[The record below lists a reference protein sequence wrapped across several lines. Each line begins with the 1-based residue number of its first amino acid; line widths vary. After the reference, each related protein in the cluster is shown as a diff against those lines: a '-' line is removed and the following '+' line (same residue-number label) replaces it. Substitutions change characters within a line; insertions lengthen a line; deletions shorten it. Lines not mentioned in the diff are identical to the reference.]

1 MALGA
6 TVQLLNTLPEIVL
19 CGNKIPLKFQ
29 ASENLLAGEASK
41 ASMDMQWSAAAVAD
55 EFFDVTL
62 KGQVIRFTCAVAP
75 DGSGNQFHDNSLSAA
90 LDDWC
95 TLVAQDMAKNYLI
108 SRYYDIE
115 ATGSGVIN
123 LTAKEEGTI
132 YTLDFTAGTG
142 IDCVKGDT
150 QEGIDISFT
159 PFYSIVVLVYC
170 DDSLVTELLLNVDE
184 EGVAETDISDILKAY
199 LDQEF
204 QWPESDSQFIFE
216 CPGAILPFYF
226 LYGEKWGA
234 DEYQGL
240 QTSNAYY
247 VIEGGLSWLEKAR
260 LNLAENSFWDL
271 LQQNKYFLSWAP
283 ATKKIASD
291 EPVKFYYLNY
301 SEAGTL
307 NVKVKLYGAAGDTTI
322 THATISG
329 LTGKG
334 IYEIIVSPDMAGFE
348 GLDDEALLKFDIWI
362 EDGSNAQISEIRT
375 FELDYAEYEHTR
387 YFMFKNSM
395 GAYEFLRT
403 TGLRTTAWGISR
415 ETASIDPEADYNWHD
430 RDDLSIYNEEI
441 DKFILAMGWLN
452 RYGNADEYLNWLR
465 DFANS
470 REVYEV
476 MGDILNPIR
485 ITSDNLAA
493 GEDRDSLKGF
503 VFEYVNAY
511 TDEHF
516 TKELEPIQILT

>member
-1 MALGA
+1 MALGT
-6 TVQLLNTLPEIVL
+6 TVELLNTIPDIVL

-29 ASENLLAGEASK
+29 ASENMLDDEGTK
-41 ASMDMQWSAAAVAD
+41 ASMDLEWTAAAVAD
-55 EFFDVTL
+55 EYFDVTL
-62 KGQVIRFTCAVAP
+62 KGTVVRFTCAAAP
-75 DGSGNQFHDNSLSAA
+75 DGSGVQFSDNSLSAS
-90 LDDWC
+90 LDDWL
-95 TLVAQDMAKNYLI
+95 TLVAEDMKKNYLI
-108 SRYYDIE
+108 ARYYDIE
-115 ATGSGVIN
+115 ATGSGVIT
-123 LTAKEEGTI
+123 LTAKEAGAI
-132 YTLDFTAGTG
+132 YNLDFTAGTG

-150 QEGIDISFT
+150 TEGVDLTFK

-170 DDSLVTELLLNVDE
+170 DAVLVTELLLNVDE
-184 EGVAETDISDILKAY
+184 EGLAETDISDILKAY
-199 LDQEF
+199 LAQEF

-226 LYGEKWGA
+226 QYGEKWGA

-240 QTSNAYY
+240 QTSDIIY
-247 VIEGGLSWLEKAR
+247 VTEGGLNWIEKAK

-283 ATKKIASD
+283 LTKKVAPD
-291 EPVKFYYLNY
+291 EPIKLYYLNY
-301 SEAGTL
+301 SEATTL
-307 NVKVKLYGAAGDTTI
+307 NVMVKLYGAAGDTTI

-329 LTGKG
+329 ITGKG

-348 GLDDEALLKFDIWI
+348 GLDDEALLKFDVWI
-362 EDGSNAQISEIRT
+362 EDQDNVQISEIRT
-375 FELDYAEYEHTR
+375 FELDYTDYEHTR

-415 ETASIDPEADYNWHD
+415 ETAMVDSEADYTWHD
-430 RDDLSIYNEEI
+430 RDDLSVYNEET
-441 DKFILAMGWLN
+441 DKFTLAMGWLN
-452 RYGNADEYLNWLR
+452 RYGDADEYLTWLK
-465 DFANS
+465 DFAGS
-470 REVYEV
+470 KEVYEV
-476 MGDILNPIR
+476 MGDVLKPIR

-493 GEDRDSLKGF
+493 GKDRDSLKGF

-516 TKELEPIQILT
+516 TKELEPIQLM